1 MAEARERELAPLV
14 KYQTLLLVGAGVFL
28 STMDSSMVNV
38 ALRFI
43 LGTFGAELIEVQWV
57 VLIYLLSIT
66 VTLLI
71 WGIVSDRIGKHITYL
86 TGIALFVLSSI
97 GCSLAPFLSILIV
110 VRFFEGLGAAM
121 MMAAGPTII
130 RDIFPRSQLGRGLGL
145 VGIATSAGLMSGPVI
160 GGLLISSFSWRA
172 IFLASVPL
180 GLIVFLVG
188 FIILRRP
195 GIIKAPAELRQFDWK
210 GALLWA
216 WMISAT
222 VVYAHFLLR
231 LEPLEKVFGALLLSA
246 TLALFYSTEKTR
258 KSTILPLHLFSK
270 KYYHIGL
277 ITAALSFSSLFV
289 VLVLMPFYLKYV
301 KDLSADLVG
310 LVMMA
315 VPLTLFIVSPTAGL
329 LYDRLGSRYLTTMG
343 LSICTLALL
352 LLMLVS
358 EQTNF
363 IVICMIL
370 ALLGMGQSMFLAP
383 NTASLLSRIP
393 DVDAG
398 ITSGL
403 LATSRNLG
411 MLMGAAFGSIVFAA
425 WYGYFSSGD
434 ELRHYRPELAGA
446 FIASL
451 RATLLC
457 AAAISAVNVYISW
470 QRKR

>member
-1 MAEARERELAPLV
+1 
-14 KYQTLLLVGAGVFL
+14 
-28 STMDSSMVNV
+28 
-38 ALRFI
+38 
-43 LGTFGAELIEVQWV
+43 
-57 VLIYLLSIT
+57 
-66 VTLLI
+66 
-71 WGIVSDRIGKHITYL
+71 
-86 TGIALFVLSSI
+86 
-97 GCSLAPFLSILIV
+97 
-110 VRFFEGLGAAM
+110 
-121 MMAAGPTII
+121 
-130 RDIFPRSQLGRGLGL
+130 
-145 VGIATSAGLMSGPVI
+145 MSGPVI

-231 LEPLEKVFGALLLSA
+231 LEPLEKVFGAVLLSA
-246 TLALFYSTEKTR
+246 TLALFYSNEKTR

-425 WYGYFSSGD
+425 WYGYFSLGE
-434 ELRHYRPELAGA
+434 ELRDYRPELAEA